1 MKLFKVVITLRSGG
15 QQWVKHIMAQDRM
28 EAARHAFN
36 TFDYSRIPHPEQ
48 LNGGFEIY
56 ANEQTQPVQISATE
70 N

>member
-15 QQWVKHIMAQDRM
+15 RQWVQFIMAQDRM

-36 TFDYSRIPHPEQ
+36 TFDYSRIPDPNMM
-48 LNGGFEIY
+48 NGGFEIY

-70 N
+70 S